1 MKTLVSIL
9 TVLILVAFSSCDKS
23 RIFDSNKDFKNETWD
38 KDSVLVF
45 NININD
51 TIGIYNL
58 FINTRISG
66 NYKYSNMYLFI
77 DTELPDKKIIR
88 DTLECILFDYNGKHL
103 GKGFGSVWSNKIPY
117 RIHTRFP
124 YKGNYKFTIEQ
135 AMRTDNLENVVSA
148 GLRIEKA
155 K

>member
-1 MKTLVSIL
+1 M
-9 TVLILVAFSSCDKS
+9 
-23 RIFDSNKDFKNETWD
+23 
-38 KDSVLVF
+38 LVF
-45 NININD
+45 NVDIND
-51 TIGIYNL
+51 TVGIYNL

-77 DTELPDKKIIR
+77 DTKLPDNKIIR

-124 YKGNYKFTIEQ
+124 YKGNYEFTIEQ
-135 AMRTDNLENVVSA
+135 AMRTDKLEHVVSA
-148 GLRIEKA
+148 GLRIEKER
-155 K
+155 